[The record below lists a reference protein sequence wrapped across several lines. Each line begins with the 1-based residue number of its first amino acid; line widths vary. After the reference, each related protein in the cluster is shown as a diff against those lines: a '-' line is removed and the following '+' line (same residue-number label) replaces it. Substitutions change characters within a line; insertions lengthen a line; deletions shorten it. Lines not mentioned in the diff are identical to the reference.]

1 MSTGAVACKLAN
13 IATTFYYDV
22 TPTPLRNLM
31 RSTGC
36 TLHGLPESV
45 TLESDILEHKA
56 VVTVTKQ
63 TANTSDF
70 VKVVSSNVRNYN
82 KLLLQS

>member
-1 MSTGAVACKLAN
+1 MSTGAVACKLVN

-22 TPTPLRNLM
+22 TLTPLRNLM
-31 RSTGC
+31 CSTGC

-56 VVTVTKQ
+56 VVTVTNKQ
-63 TANTSDF
+63 IANTSDF

-82 KLLLQS
+82 KLLL